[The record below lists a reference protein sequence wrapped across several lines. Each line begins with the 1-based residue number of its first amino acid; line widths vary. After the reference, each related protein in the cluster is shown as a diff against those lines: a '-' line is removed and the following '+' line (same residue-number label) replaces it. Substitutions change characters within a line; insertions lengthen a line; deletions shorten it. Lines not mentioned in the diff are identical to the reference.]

1 VSAEPGT
8 AFEGERDSRE
18 RNAEDDL
25 RALRDQAIA
34 TGRRVASF
42 VRAHPAEMA
51 AVAAGMGFLLGG
63 GVARRTGTLLLGVG
77 SRFAAAR
84 IGEWISQQSAAGR
97 ASGGQERGSQWN
109 KDPMYEFKNMGGT
122 RS

>member
-1 VSAEPGT
+1 
-8 AFEGERDSRE
+8 
-18 RNAEDDL
+18 
-25 RALRDQAIA
+25 
-34 TGRRVASF
+34 VASF